1 MVIIGY
7 IKTTAPYRISVSTS
21 KYISTLHVKHEIE
34 AGKCS
39 CTKSASSWNIHLH
52 RSDAYK
58 QHIENARRLEFDHMR
73 DHLVV
78 KLNNP
83 SPVGHFKTKK

>member
-21 KYISTLHVKHEIE
+21 KYISTLHEKHEIE

-39 CTKSASSWNIHLH
+39 CTKNASSWNIH
-52 RSDAYK
+52 
-58 QHIENARRLEFDHMR
+58 
-73 DHLVV
+73 
-78 KLNNP
+78 
-83 SPVGHFKTKK
+83 